1 MAVRSGVMTDDVESR
16 DRSELQ
22 KTPMP
27 TRHAK
32 KAKTYTHTH
41 THTHTH
47 TPYSLARLGVGP
59 RRTRLSRVTRGALP
73 SGRSLGSG
81 DRCGLCAEL
90 DPKNTRMRCRLLRC
104 RFLFVSRQGRS
115 HQQNKTN
122 KVINKTKPKQTKPT
136 FYFCAR
142 PNKLSLTQNAGI
154 TLCTASRS
162 TAGTE
167 KKKEE

>member
-1 MAVRSGVMTDDVESR
+1 
-16 DRSELQ
+16 
-22 KTPMP
+22 
-27 TRHAK
+27 
-32 KAKTYTHTH
+32 
-41 THTHTH
+41 
-47 TPYSLARLGVGP
+47 
-59 RRTRLSRVTRGALP
+59 
-73 SGRSLGSG
+73 
-81 DRCGLCAEL
+81 
-90 DPKNTRMRCRLLRC
+90 MRCRLLRC